1 MKSRGFGA
9 PMRLIDCPKIL
20 LAAAVVFAFAANVS
34 VSMAQSLGTFTT
46 TGSMSIPRISHTAT
60 LLANGKVLI
69 VGGDDNGQ
77 TQALGS
83 AELYDPNTG
92 TFTPTGN
99 MTTPLPLPTATLLN
113 DGRVLIVGRP
123 YDGCENTAEL
133 YDPATGTFS
142 KTGGTATH
150 QVGGRAIL
158 LDDGRVL
165 VAGGISGITD
175 CLSDRLPVATPE
187 LYDPSTG
194 TFVPTGPF
202 ATAGI
207 NSYYL
212 AGPDV
217 SAVSLL
223 PDGRVLIAAELN
235 SELYNPVNGT
245 FSQTSPM
252 TTICGFG
259 PERPGY
265 ISGRTGTLLASGK
278 VLLTGGEHEDCGRYA
293 TVELYDPL
301 DEKFHAAGAMSRTRA
316 NHSATLLP
324 DGTVFIAGGDTSNCV
339 GGRCYRDGT
348 TASVESY
355 DPLAGRLT
363 VLDNMVANRAGHTA
377 TVLMDGTVLIAGGY
391 SYGPFGTFGRGMF
404 PTAEIYTPP
413 VPLPTPVVTELQIDR
428 SSVAVGDSFTA
439 NFAGSNVTP
448 DMFFDVRFTAP
459 GSNQSNVGL
468 NWQRDLTSDH
478 TVSAGITP
486 GVWTI
491 NGVRAHR
498 FEDDHSGNFFPVTAT
513 IVVVP

>member
-1 MKSRGFGA
+1 
-9 PMRLIDCPKIL
+9 MRLIKRHKIL
-20 LAAAVVFAFAANVS
+20 VAATVVFAFATNVS
-34 VSMAQSLGTFTT
+34 IGIAQSLGTFTT
-46 TGSMSIPRISHTAT
+46 TGSMSVPRDSHTAT

-69 VGGDDNGQ
+69 VGGLVTEFGQ
-77 TQALGS
+77 EQPRTS

-99 MTTPLPLPTATLLN
+99 MTTLLYLPTATLLN
-113 DGRVLIVGRP
+113 DGRVLIVGSQ
-123 YDGCENTAEL
+123 DGGCTENTADL

-165 VAGGISGITD
+165 VAGGTSSD
-175 CLSDRLPVATPE
+175 CRGHYPLPVATPE
-187 LYDPSTG
+187 VYDPTTG
-194 TFVPTGPF
+194 TFIPTGPF

-235 SELYNPVNGT
+235 SELYNPVTGT

-259 PERPGY
+259 PERPGH

-278 VLLTGGEHEDCGRYA
+278 VLLTGGEHEDCGRFP
-293 TVELYDPL
+293 TIELYDPL
-301 DEKFHAAGAMSRTRA
+301 DEKFHSAGAMSTPRA

-324 DGTVFIAGGDTSNCV
+324 DGTVFIAGGDTANCF
-339 GGRCYRDGT
+339 GGPCYGNPA

-355 DPLAGRLT
+355 DPLTGRLSLLHDMMT
-363 VLDNMVANRAGHTA
+363 NRAGHTA
-377 TVLMDGTVLIAGGY
+377 TVLMDGTVLIVGGY
-391 SYGPFGTFGRGMF
+391 GYGPFGSVGRTAF
-404 PTAEIYTPP
+404 SSAEIYTPP
-413 VPLPTPVVTELQIDR
+413 VLLPTPVVTELQFDR
-428 SSVAVGDSFTA
+428 SSVTVGDSFSA

-459 GSNQSNVGL
+459 GSNRSNVGL